1 MPAITLNGSYNDEE
15 EEEKNNDDDE
25 FCLQSAII
33 ITLYDEEDND
43 DNSALYKLQC
53 MAPLLGCC
61 AIQPCPTH
69 FIFSSFCFFLMMKV
83 IVLMMMIILGDVNH
97 FVLVYN
103 ECWR

>member
-43 DNSALYKLQC
+43 DNSAPYKLQC

-61 AIQPCPTH
+61 AIQ
-69 FIFSSFCFFLMMKV
+69 SKV
-83 IVLMMMIILGDVNH
+83 LS
-97 FVLVYN
+97 
-103 ECWR
+103 RKK